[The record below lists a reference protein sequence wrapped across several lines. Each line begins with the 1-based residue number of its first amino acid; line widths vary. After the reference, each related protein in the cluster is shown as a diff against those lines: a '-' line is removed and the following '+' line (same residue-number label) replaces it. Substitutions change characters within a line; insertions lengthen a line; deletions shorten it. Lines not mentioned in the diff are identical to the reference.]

1 MTLHLVLL
9 HDPVEIV
16 FLQRQRVD
24 TLLQAA
30 VLLLQVLDLDLRQ
43 GQCAALVTLTLLQL
57 CQPATSTLKKHKY

>member
-43 GQCAALVTLTLLQL
+43 GQSAALVTLTLLQL
-57 CQPATSTLKKHKY
+57 C